1 MRVFFGT
8 LGLTLVFATAAA
20 AGMPDAARGRGLAI
34 EACSA
39 CHQVT
44 ARQPRPAPVAD
55 PDTAEAV
62 AAPSFAAIGGKFRH
76 DAAGLRAFILAPDH
90 PMREQRFVP
99 RDLDDIVA
107 YIRALGHS
115 PRP

>member
-39 CHQVT
+39 CHQVSGPLSRT
-44 ARQPRPAPVAD
+44 CPTLKQVYE
-55 PDTAEAV
+55 TEC
-62 AAPSFAAIGGKFRH
+62 
-76 DAAGLRAFILAPDH
+76 GL
-90 PMREQRFVP
+90 Q
-99 RDLDDIVA
+99 
-107 YIRALGHS
+107 AL
-115 PRP
+115 